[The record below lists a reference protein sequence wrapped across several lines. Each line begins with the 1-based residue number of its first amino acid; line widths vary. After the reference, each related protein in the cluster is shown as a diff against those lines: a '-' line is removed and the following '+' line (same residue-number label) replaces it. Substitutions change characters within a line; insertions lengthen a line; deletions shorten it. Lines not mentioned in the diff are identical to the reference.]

1 MRMKRRIW
9 PDVVIV
15 IAVLAIG
22 SAGVWTLW
30 GDKWRTKDRVHK
42 APETT
47 AGTPQT

>member
-22 SAGVWTLW
+22 VGGVWTLW
-30 GDKWRTKDRVHK
+30 GDRLQAKDRSRK
-42 APETT
+42 APETS
-47 AGTPQT
+47 AGTPMT